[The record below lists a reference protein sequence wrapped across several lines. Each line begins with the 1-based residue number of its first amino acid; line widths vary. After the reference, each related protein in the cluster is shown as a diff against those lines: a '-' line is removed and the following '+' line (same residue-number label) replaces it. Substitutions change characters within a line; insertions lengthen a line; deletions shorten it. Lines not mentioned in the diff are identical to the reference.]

1 MAPNG
6 RANLN
11 LLTTLRTPFTTN
23 GLRHVPEKPCPLRCQ
38 QETSVALD
46 WRSQCAF
53 QVKQMTAKAPL
64 PQETVKSDPV
74 STGSLPRIIG
84 LTWADAVR

>member
-1 MAPNG
+1 
-6 RANLN
+6 
-11 LLTTLRTPFTTN
+11 
-23 GLRHVPEKPCPLRCQ
+23 
-38 QETSVALD
+38 
-46 WRSQCAF
+46 
-53 QVKQMTAKAPL
+53 MTAKAPL